1 MSQVLSDI
9 EGQVC
14 NMDDILVYGS
24 TRQEHDKRLRSVLS
38 RLQQTGI
45 TLNVNKCQFGVTR
58 VKFLGHI
65 IDQGIHPDE
74 AKVEAVKQMK
84 TPSNVTELKSF
95 LGMVNYL
102 GKFIPYLS
110 QVSRSDH
117 TS

>member
-9 EGQVC
+9 EGKVC
-14 NMDDILVYGS
+14 NMDDILVYRS
-24 TRQEHDKRLRSVLS
+24 TRQEHDKRLRSVLF

-74 AKVEAVKQMK
+74 
-84 TPSNVTELKSF
+84 P
-95 LGMVNYL
+95 
-102 GKFIPYLS
+102 
-110 QVSRSDH
+110 
-117 TS
+117 